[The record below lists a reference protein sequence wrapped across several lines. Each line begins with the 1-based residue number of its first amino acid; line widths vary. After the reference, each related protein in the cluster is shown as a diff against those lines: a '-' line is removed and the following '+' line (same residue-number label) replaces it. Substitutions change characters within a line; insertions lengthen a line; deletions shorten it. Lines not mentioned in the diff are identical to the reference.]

1 MSGRVCDCGAFLDNS
16 GVVLQTDKL
25 LVDFSV
31 QLPSAPHLLNHSLSG
46 VQHPLLPKMKMIAC
60 SLSWKPWRIEAF
72 AKTLQRSSCQDGG
85 REQRNVIT
93 PTLRS
98 GLNMVMRGVKIPFA
112 ALQTN

>member
-1 MSGRVCDCGAFLDNS
+1 MSGRVCDCDAFLDNL

-25 LVDFSV
+25 LVDFPV
-31 QLPSAPHLLNHSLSG
+31 QLPSAPHLFSHSLSG
-46 VQHPLLPKMKMIAC
+46 VQHPVLPKMKLIAC
-60 SLSWKPWRIEAF
+60 SLSGKPWRTEAF
-72 AKTLQRSSCQDGG
+72 AKTLQTSSCQDGG

-112 ALQTN
+112 PLQTN